1 MASQLIYNGIEFAD
15 DGSGILAPAVR
26 VTDAITD
33 LDQLTTKDYV
43 DSAIAAG
50 ILPSIAANTLIANA
64 TGSTAAPTAVGLGT
78 GLAFAGGLLTV
89 SGVIKQVVPRVLTGS
104 GTYVPTAGLLYVL
117 VFAIGAGGAGGNV
130 STSASPNVYAA
141 GGGGGSGAVSI
152 VLLTAAQIGA
162 GQPYSVGAGGV
173 SSGTGGN
180 TSLGSIP
187 PLAVALGGTGGASAS
202 GSNGAVP
209 LLTNGG
215 NGASSSGSSVG
226 NIIIG
231 GTDGGFGIVYSSGLI
246 IAGDGATGPFG
257 GGRRGDAN
265 SNSDGSNGIGGG
277 AGGSGAVAISASTAR
292 TGGTGGP
299 GSLYLIEYIG

>member
-104 GTYVPTAGLLYVL
+104 GTYVPTAGLLYD
-117 VFAIGAGGAGGNV
+117 GY
-130 STSASPNVYAA
+130 SALYKPDWNNMLIYY
-141 GGGGGSGAVSI
+141 I
-152 VLLTAAQIGA
+152 
-162 GQPYSVGAGGV
+162 
-173 SSGTGGN
+173 
-180 TSLGSIP
+180 
-187 PLAVALGGTGGASAS
+187 LAMF
-202 GSNGAVP
+202 
-209 LLTNGG
+209 
-215 NGASSSGSSVG
+215 
-226 NIIIG
+226 I
-231 GTDGGFGIVYSSGLI
+231 Y
-246 IAGDGATGPFG
+246 
-257 GGRRGDAN
+257 
-265 SNSDGSNGIGGG
+265 
-277 AGGSGAVAISASTAR
+277 
-292 TGGTGGP
+292 
-299 GSLYLIEYIG
+299 IEVIRFQK